1 MSEELLKGFMDREEE
16 GLVKTDTSAAEYSTD
31 FNERLAEVQAALDS
45 DSKTKE
51 ELEVEEAAWSSDD
64 SLASAQRFFSS
75 AALGWGDEMGLWT
88 AAAAAS
94 VATGVPISEVYADMR
109 KTYDAKQDA
118 FKERQPGAAL
128 AADIAGSVA
137 SPANLLGGA
146 GLGAKVVGSMPSRV
160 SNVASRVPGVTPVRE
175 TLTSLANA
183 SVKGAPATVG
193 RVAAEGAVYGAG
205 EAKEGERLSG
215 AATGAGGGLLAYGA
229 LRGAAKGVGTG
240 VSALTSRKV
249 AKPLDNEAVEFV
261 PLTLAAEGDG
271 VVEST
276 IQRFYKGVI
285 SPISGNI
292 KKQEEAIIG
301 SSEELKEGLT
311 KFAKQVDEGLEI
323 ATKNAD
329 DDIKLASD
337 ALKETGEELKK
348 IRTKQSNDTIAPL
361 SEKLKVLKDT
371 KANEYAARATQQA
384 TQNQNARRSVF
395 RDQAFASAMPAKAS
409 ADDIQRIGSIENIGQ
424 RIRALDKMWAKDGYS
439 MIKGKKIRVPANQF
453 AKDISEGILEDPVF
467 KVLAPDIGSSFKKN
481 VLKTLESV
489 DKFRDKSGRID
500 GDALATIR
508 SSLGTWASASGD
520 YQLSRAY
527 RMVQSKLDDVI
538 KKQLT
543 GDQLKAFNKESGNW
557 KSTILLRDA
566 VESTALKRGEFDET
580 DWIKAAGKNSKY
592 DKRYG
597 TGPLVAQARA
607 LESSLGTASKSLAK
621 RATNLAK
628 AQANMIEKEIA
639 SHKNALD
646 KSLKETEKS
655 IVKKQKQLAYSPEAQ
670 EELATLMM
678 KENKLQQEIKVV
690 DAELKKMNNMR
701 GPQNPS
707 WFHSLAALG
716 LLGGSLISGTFPALA
731 AAAGTGVAL
740 STKPVQKAIAGQT
753 ATQEAL
759 QKLLKADATGATT
772 DILSRSLGRVGGEG
786 MFTQ

>member
-1 MSEELLKGFMDREEE
+1 MSNALLNQGNRVLQERGD
-16 GLVKTDTSAAEYSTD
+16 STEPSSVLSED
-31 FNERLAEVQAALDS
+31 VLAERSARYSNAYDN
-45 DSKTKE
+45 DSKTRE

-94 VATGVPISEVYADMR
+94 VATGVPISEVYDDMR

-137 SPANLLGGA
+137 SPVNALKVAQAVTNLGRGA
-146 GLGAKVVGSMPSRV
+146 Q
-160 SNVASRVPGVTPVRE
+160 
-175 TLTSLANA
+175 
-183 SVKGAPATVG
+183 TVG

-205 EAKEGERLSG
+205 EAEEGERLSG

-240 VSALTSRKV
+240 VNALTSRKV
-249 AKPLDNEAVEFV
+249 AKPLVNEAGEFI

-285 SPISGNI
+285 SPVSGSM
-292 KKQEEAIIG
+292 KKQEQAIIG

-311 KFAKQVDEGLEI
+311 KFAKQVDEGL
-323 ATKNAD
+323 
-329 DDIKLASD
+329 KLAETKAKDELNLASE
-337 ALKETGEELKK
+337 ALTETGEKLKA
-348 IRTKQSNDTIAPL
+348 IRTKQRDGTIAPL
-361 SEKLKVLKDT
+361 SEKLEVLKNT
-371 KANEYAARATQQA
+371 KANQYVAKATQQA
-384 TQNQNARRSVF
+384 TQNQNARRAVF
-395 RDQAFASAMPAKAS
+395 RDQAFASALPAKAS
-409 ADDIQRIGSIENIGQ
+409 ADDIQRLGSIEDVGQ
-424 RIRALDKMWAKDGYS
+424 KIRALDKMWAKDGYS
-439 MIKGKKIRVPANQF
+439 MIKGKKIRVSENQF
-453 AKDISEGILEDPVF
+453 AKDISKGVLEDPVF

-481 VLKTLESV
+481 VMKTLESV
-489 DKFRDKSGRID
+489 GKFRDKSGRID

-543 GDQLKAFNKESGNW
+543 GDQLKAFNKESANW
-557 KSTILLRDA
+557 KSTVVLRDA
-566 VESTALKRGEFDET
+566 VESTRNTAVKRGEFDET
-580 DWIKAAGKNSKY
+580 DWIKSVSKNNKY

-597 TGPLVAQARA
+597 TGPLTAQAKA
-607 LESSLGTASKSLAK
+607 LEQSLGTASKSLAK
-621 RATNLAK
+621 RAANLAK

-639 SHKNALD
+639 SHNNALK
-646 KSLKETEKS
+646 KSLKETEES
-655 IVKKQKQLAYSPEAQ
+655 IVKKKKQLAYSPEAQ

-678 KENKLQQEIKVV
+678 KENKLQQEISVV
-690 DAELKKMNNMR
+690 DAELKKLSNMR

-707 WFHSLAALG
+707 WFHGLAALG
-716 LLGGSLISGTFPALA
+716 LLGGSLISGTAAPLA
-731 AAAGTGVAL
+731 AAAGVGATLA
-740 STKPVQKAIAGQT
+740 TKPVQKAIAGQT
-753 ATQEAL
+753 APQEAL

-772 DILSRSLGRVGGEG
+772 DILSRSLGRVGGGG

>member
-1 MSEELLKGFMDREEE
+1 MSNALLNQGNRVSQDR
-16 GLVKTDTSAAEYSTD
+16 GTSTD
-31 FNERLAEVQAALDS
+31 PSSVLSEDVITERNARYSNAYNN

-94 VATGVPISEVYADMR
+94 VATGTPISEVYADMR

-137 SPANLLGGA
+137 SPVNALKVAQAATKLGRGA
-146 GLGAKVVGSMPSRV
+146 Q
-160 SNVASRVPGVTPVRE
+160 
-175 TLTSLANA
+175 
-183 SVKGAPATVG
+183 TVG
-193 RVAAEGAVYGAG
+193 RVATEGAVYGAG

-240 VSALTSRKV
+240 VNALTSRKV
-249 AKPLDNEAVEFV
+249 AKPLVNEAGEFI

-271 VVEST
+271 VVETT

-285 SPISGNI
+285 SPISGSM
-292 KKQEEAIIG
+292 KRQEEAIIR
-301 SSEELKEGLT
+301 SPEELKEGLT
-311 KFAKQVDEGLEI
+311 KFAKQVDEGLKLAEDK
-323 ATKNAD
+323 AAAD
-329 DDIKLASD
+329 VKLASD
-337 ALKETGEELKK
+337 ALQETGEELKR
-348 IRTKQSNDTIAPL
+348 IRTKQRDGTIAPL
-361 SEKLKVLKDT
+361 SEKLEAIKKT
-371 KANEYAARATQQA
+371 KANQYVARATQQA

-409 ADDIQRIGSIENIGQ
+409 ADDIQRIGSIEDIGQ

-508 SSLGTWASASGD
+508 SSLGTWASASSD

-557 KSTILLRDA
+557 KSTVVLRDA
-566 VESTALKRGEFDET
+566 VESTRNSAVKRGEFDET

-597 TGPLVAQARA
+597 TGPLVAQART
-607 LESSLGTASKSLAK
+607 LESSLGTASKALAK

-639 SHKNALD
+639 SHNNALK
-646 KSLKETEKS
+646 KSLKETEEN
-655 IVKKQKQLAYSPEAQ
+655 IVKKKKQLAYSPEAQ

-678 KENKLQQEIKVV
+678 KENKLQQEINVV
-690 DAELKKMNNMR
+690 DAELKKLSNMR

-707 WFHSLAALG
+707 WFHGLAALG
-716 LLGGSLISGTFPALA
+716 LLGGSVLSGTLAPLA
-731 AAAGTGVAL
+731 AAAGVGATLA
-740 STKPVQKAIAGQT
+740 TKPVQKAIAGQT

-772 DILSRSLGRVGGEG
+772 DILSRSLGRVGGGG

>member
-1 MSEELLKGFMDREEE
+1 MSNALLNQGNRVLQDREDSTGSSGVLPED
-16 GLVKTDTSAAEYSTD
+16 VIAERNARYS
-31 FNERLAEVQAALDS
+31 NAYNN

-75 AALGWGDEMGLWT
+75 VALGWGDDMGLWT

-94 VATGVPISEVYADMR
+94 VATGVPISEVYDDMR

-118 FKERQPGAAL
+118 FKERQPEAAL
-128 AADIAGSVA
+128 AADVAGSVA
-137 SPANLLGGA
+137 SPVNALRVAQAATNLGRGA
-146 GLGAKVVGSMPSRV
+146 Q
-160 SNVASRVPGVTPVRE
+160 
-175 TLTSLANA
+175 
-183 SVKGAPATVG
+183 TVG
-193 RVAAEGAVYGAG
+193 RVATEGAVYGAG

-240 VSALTSRKV
+240 VNVLTSRKV
-249 AKPLDNEAVEFV
+249 AKPLVNEAGEFV

-271 VVEST
+271 LVEST

-285 SPISGNI
+285 APVSGNI

-311 KFAKQVDEGLEI
+311 KFAKQVDEGLEM
-323 ATKNAD
+323 ANKKAD
-329 DDIKLASD
+329 ADVKLASD
-337 ALKETGEELKK
+337 ALRETGEELKK
-348 IRTKQSNDTIAPL
+348 IRTKQSNDTIVPL
-361 SEKLKVLKDT
+361 NEKLQVLKNT
-371 KANEYAARATQQA
+371 KANEYVAKATQQA

-409 ADDIQRIGSIENIGQ
+409 ADDIQRIGSIEDIGQ

-508 SSLGTWASASGD
+508 SSLGTWASASSD

-566 VESTALKRGEFDET
+566 VESTRNTALKRGEFDET

-646 KSLKETEKS
+646 KILKETEKS

-690 DAELKKMNNMR
+690 DAELKKMSNMR

-716 LLGGSLISGTFPALA
+716 LLGGSLISGTFPALV

-740 STKPVQKAIAGQT
+740 GTKPVQKAIAGQT
-753 ATQEAL
+753 AAQEAI
-759 QKLLKADATGATT
+759 QGMLKADATGATT
-772 DILSRSLGRVGGEG
+772 DILSRSLGRVGGQG

>member
-1 MSEELLKGFMDREEE
+1 MSNALLNQGNRVSQDREIY
-16 GLVKTDTSAAEYSTD
+16 TDPSSVLSEDVIAERNARYS
-31 FNERLAEVQAALDS
+31 NAYNN

-137 SPANLLGGA
+137 SPANALRVAQAATKLGRGA
-146 GLGAKVVGSMPSRV
+146 Q
-160 SNVASRVPGVTPVRE
+160 
-175 TLTSLANA
+175 
-183 SVKGAPATVG
+183 TVG
-193 RVAAEGAVYGAG
+193 RVATEGAVYGAG

-240 VSALTSRKV
+240 VNALTSRKV
-249 AKPLDNEAVEFV
+249 AKPLVNEAGEFV

-271 VVEST
+271 FVEST
-276 IQRFYKGVI
+276 IQKFYKSVVSAVPGA
-285 SPISGNI
+285 SGQI
-292 KKQEEAIIG
+292 KKQEDVFIN

-311 KFAKQVDEGLEI
+311 KFAKQVDEGIKISNKES
-323 ATKNAD
+323 D
-329 DDIKLASD
+329 DFLAQASKE
-337 ALKETGEELKK
+337 LTETGKELAKIKK
-348 IRTKQSNDTIAPL
+348 TQVGDTIVPL
-361 SEKLKVLKDT
+361 EQKLKVLKDT
-371 KANEYAARATQQA
+371 KSNKYAAKATQMI
-384 TQNQNARRSVF
+384 TENQNARRSVF

-409 ADDIQRIGSIENIGQ
+409 ADDIQRIGSIEDIGQ

-508 SSLGTWASASGD
+508 SSLGTWASASSD

-538 KKQLT
+538 KEQLT
-543 GDQLKAFNKESGNW
+543 GDQLKAFNKESANW

-566 VESTALKRGEFDET
+566 VESTRNTALKRGEFDET

-607 LESSLGTASKSLAK
+607 LESSLGSASKSMAK

-628 AQANMIEKEIA
+628 AEANMVEKEIA
-639 SHKNALD
+639 SHNNALK
-646 KSLKETEKS
+646 KSLKETEES
-655 IVKKQKQLAYSPEAQ
+655 IVKKKKQLSTSPEAQ
-670 EELATLMM
+670 GELAALMQ
-678 KENKLQQEIKVV
+678 KENKLQQEINLV
-690 DAELKKMNNMR
+690 DAELKKLGELR
-701 GPQNPS
+701 GAQNPS
-707 WFHSLAALG
+707 WFHSLAALSALSSPAFFAAG
-716 LLGGSLISGTFPALA
+716 AAAPSLLSGVAAGAALA
-731 AAAGTGVAL
+731 
-740 STKPVQKAIAGQT
+740 TKPVQKAIAGQT

>member
-1 MSEELLKGFMDREEE
+1 MSNALLNQGNRVLQDREDSTGSSGVLPED
-16 GLVKTDTSAAEYSTD
+16 VIAERNARYS
-31 FNERLAEVQAALDS
+31 NAYNN

-94 VATGVPISEVYADMR
+94 VATGVPISEVYDDMR

-128 AADIAGSVA
+128 ASDVAGSIA
-137 SPANLLGGA
+137 SPVNALRVAQAATKLGRGA
-146 GLGAKVVGSMPSRV
+146 Q
-160 SNVASRVPGVTPVRE
+160 
-175 TLTSLANA
+175 
-183 SVKGAPATVG
+183 TVG
-193 RVAAEGAVYGAG
+193 RVATEGAVYGAG

-240 VSALTSRKV
+240 VNVLTSRKV
-249 AKPLDNEAVEFV
+249 AKPLVNEAGEFV

-271 VVEST
+271 FVEST

-285 SPISGNI
+285 APVSGNI

-311 KFAKQVDEGLEI
+311 KFAKQVDEGLEM
-323 ATKNAD
+323 ANKKAD
-329 DDIKLASD
+329 ADVKLASD
-337 ALKETGEELKK
+337 ALRETGEELKK
-348 IRTKQSNDTIAPL
+348 IRTKQSNDTIVPL
-361 SEKLKVLKDT
+361 NEKLQVLKNT
-371 KANEYAARATQQA
+371 KANEYVAKATQQA

-409 ADDIQRIGSIENIGQ
+409 TDDIQRIGSIEDIGQ

-508 SSLGTWASASGD
+508 SSLGTWASASSD

-566 VESTALKRGEFDET
+566 VESTRNTALKRGEFDET

-690 DAELKKMNNMR
+690 DAELKKMSNMR

-716 LLGGSLISGTFPALA
+716 LLGGSLISGTLPALA

-740 STKPVQKAIAGQT
+740 GTKPVQKAIAGQT
-753 ATQEAL
+753 AAQEAL
-759 QKLLKADATGATT
+759 QGMLKADATGATT
-772 DILSRSLGRVGGEG
+772 DILSRSLGRVGGQG

>member
-1 MSEELLKGFMDREEE
+1 MSNALLNQGNRVLQDREDSTGSSGVLPED
-16 GLVKTDTSAAEYSTD
+16 VIAERNARYS
-31 FNERLAEVQAALDS
+31 NAYNN

-75 AALGWGDEMGLWT
+75 VALGWGDDMGLWT

-94 VATGVPISEVYADMR
+94 VATGVPISEVYDDMR

-128 AADIAGSVA
+128 AADVAGSIA
-137 SPANLLGGA
+137 SPVNALRVAQAASALGRGA
-146 GLGAKVVGSMPSRV
+146 Q
-160 SNVASRVPGVTPVRE
+160 
-175 TLTSLANA
+175 
-183 SVKGAPATVG
+183 TVG
-193 RVAAEGAVYGAG
+193 RVATEGAVYGAG

-240 VSALTSRKV
+240 VNVLTSRKV
-249 AKPLDNEAVEFV
+249 AKPLVNEAGEFV

-271 VVEST
+271 LVEST

-285 SPISGNI
+285 APVSGNI

-323 ATKNAD
+323 ANKKAD
-329 DDIKLASD
+329 GDIKLASA
-337 ALKETGEELKK
+337 ALRETGEELKK

-361 SEKLKVLKDT
+361 NEKLQVLKNT
-371 KANEYAARATQQA
+371 KANEYVARATQQA

-409 ADDIQRIGSIENIGQ
+409 ADDIQRIGSIEDIGQ

-508 SSLGTWASASGD
+508 SSLGTWASASSD

-566 VESTALKRGEFDET
+566 VESTRNTALKRGEFDET

-655 IVKKQKQLAYSPEAQ
+655 IVKKQKKLAYSPEAQ

-690 DAELKKMNNMR
+690 DAELKKMSNMR

-716 LLGGSLISGTFPALA
+716 LLGGSLISGTFPALV

-740 STKPVQKAIAGQT
+740 GTKPVQKAIAGQT
-753 ATQEAL
+753 AAQEAL
-759 QKLLKADATGATT
+759 QGMLKADATGATT
-772 DILSRSLGRVGGEG
+772 DILSRSLGRVGGQG

>member
-1 MSEELLKGFMDREEE
+1 MSNALLNQGNRVSQDREIY
-16 GLVKTDTSAAEYSTD
+16 TDPSSVLSEDVIAERNARYS
-31 FNERLAEVQAALDS
+31 NAYNN

-128 AADIAGSVA
+128 AADVAGSIA
-137 SPANLLGGA
+137 SPVNALRVAQAATNLGRGA
-146 GLGAKVVGSMPSRV
+146 Q
-160 SNVASRVPGVTPVRE
+160 
-175 TLTSLANA
+175 
-183 SVKGAPATVG
+183 TVG
-193 RVAAEGAVYGAG
+193 RVATEGAVYGAG

-240 VSALTSRKV
+240 VNALTSRKV
-249 AKPLDNEAVEFV
+249 AKPLVNEAGEFV

-285 SPISGNI
+285 APVSGNI

-323 ATKNAD
+323 ATKKAD
-329 DDIKLASD
+329 NDIKLASD

-361 SEKLKVLKDT
+361 NEKLKVLKNT
-371 KANEYAARATQQA
+371 KANQYVARATQQA

-409 ADDIQRIGSIENIGQ
+409 ADDIQRIGSIEDIGQ

-508 SSLGTWASASGD
+508 SSLGTWASASSD

-566 VESTALKRGEFDET
+566 VESTRRGEFDET

-690 DAELKKMNNMR
+690 DAELKKMSNMR

-716 LLGGSLISGTFPALA
+716 LLGGSLISGTFPALV

-753 ATQEAL
+753 AAQEAL
-759 QKLLKADATGATT
+759 QGMLKADATGATT

>member
-1 MSEELLKGFMDREEE
+1 MSNALLNQGNRVLQDREDSTGSSGVLPED
-16 GLVKTDTSAAEYSTD
+16 VIAERNARYS
-31 FNERLAEVQAALDS
+31 NAYNN

-75 AALGWGDEMGLWT
+75 VALGWGDDMGLWT

-94 VATGVPISEVYADMR
+94 VATGVPISEVYDDMR

-128 AADIAGSVA
+128 AADVAGSIA
-137 SPANLLGGA
+137 SPVNALRVAQAATNLGRGA
-146 GLGAKVVGSMPSRV
+146 Q
-160 SNVASRVPGVTPVRE
+160 
-175 TLTSLANA
+175 
-183 SVKGAPATVG
+183 TVG
-193 RVAAEGAVYGAG
+193 RVATEGAVYGAG

-240 VSALTSRKV
+240 VNVLTSRKV
-249 AKPLDNEAVEFV
+249 AKPLVNEAGEFV

-271 VVEST
+271 LVEST

-285 SPISGNI
+285 APVSGNI

-323 ATKNAD
+323 ANKKAD
-329 DDIKLASD
+329 GDIKLASA
-337 ALKETGEELKK
+337 ALRETGEELKK

-361 SEKLKVLKDT
+361 NEKLQVLKNT
-371 KANEYAARATQQA
+371 KANEYVARATQQA

-409 ADDIQRIGSIENIGQ
+409 ADDIQRIGSIEDIGQ

-508 SSLGTWASASGD
+508 SSLGTWASASSD

-566 VESTALKRGEFDET
+566 VESTRNTALKRGEFDET

-655 IVKKQKQLAYSPEAQ
+655 IVKKQKKLAYSPEAQ

-690 DAELKKMNNMR
+690 DAELKKMSNMR

-716 LLGGSLISGTFPALA
+716 LLGGSLISGTFPALV

-740 STKPVQKAIAGQT
+740 GTKPVQKAIAGQT
-753 ATQEAL
+753 AAQEAL
-759 QKLLKADATGATT
+759 QGMLKADATGATT
-772 DILSRSLGRVGGEG
+772 DILSRSLGRVGGQG

>member
-16 GLVKTDTSAAEYSTD
+16 GLVNTDTSAAEYSTD

-94 VATGVPISEVYADMR
+94 VATGTPISEVYADMR

-137 SPANLLGGA
+137 SPVNALRVAQAATKLGRGA
-146 GLGAKVVGSMPSRV
+146 Q
-160 SNVASRVPGVTPVRE
+160 
-175 TLTSLANA
+175 
-183 SVKGAPATVG
+183 TVG

-240 VSALTSRKV
+240 VNALTSRKV
-249 AKPLDNEAVEFV
+249 AKPLVNEAGEFI
-261 PLTLAAEGDG
+261 PLTLAAEGEG

-285 SPISGNI
+285 SPISGSMQR
-292 KKQEEAIIG
+292 QEEAIIR
-301 SSEELKEGLT
+301 SPAELKEGLT
-311 KFAKQVDEGLEI
+311 KFAKQVDEGLKLAED
-323 ATKNAD
+323 KAD
-329 DDIKLASD
+329 ADLKLASD
-337 ALKETGEELKK
+337 ALQETGEELKK
-348 IRTKQSNDTIAPL
+348 IRTKQRDDTIAPL
-361 SEKLKVLKDT
+361 SEKLKVIKKT
-371 KANEYAARATQQA
+371 KANQYVARATQQA

-508 SSLGTWASASGD
+508 SSLGTWASASSD

-543 GDQLKAFNKESGNW
+543 GDQLKAFNKESANW
-557 KSTILLRDA
+557 KSTVVLRDA
-566 VESTALKRGEFDET
+566 VESNFVVKRGEFDET

-607 LESSLGTASKSLAK
+607 LESSLGTASKALAK

-639 SHKNALD
+639 SHNNALN
-646 KSLKETEKS
+646 KSLKETEES
-655 IVKKQKQLAYSPEAQ
+655 IVKKKKQLAYSPEAQ

-678 KENKLQQEIKVV
+678 KENKLQQEINVV
-690 DAELKKMNNMR
+690 DAELKKLRNMR

-707 WFHSLAALG
+707 WFHGLAALG
-716 LLGGSLISGTFPALA
+716 LLGGSVLSGTMATFGAGV
-731 AAAGTGVAL
+731 AAGAGVGATL
-740 STKPVQKAIAGQT
+740 ASKPVQKAIAGQT

>member
-1 MSEELLKGFMDREEE
+1 MSNALLNQGNRVSQDREIY
-16 GLVKTDTSAAEYSTD
+16 TDPSSVLSEDVIAERNARYS
-31 FNERLAEVQAALDS
+31 NAYNN

-128 AADIAGSVA
+128 AADVAGSIA
-137 SPANLLGGA
+137 SPVNALRVAQAATNLGRGA
-146 GLGAKVVGSMPSRV
+146 Q
-160 SNVASRVPGVTPVRE
+160 
-175 TLTSLANA
+175 
-183 SVKGAPATVG
+183 TVG
-193 RVAAEGAVYGAG
+193 RVATEGAVYGAG

-240 VSALTSRKV
+240 VNALTSRKV
-249 AKPLDNEAVEFV
+249 AKPLVNEAGEFV

-285 SPISGNI
+285 APVSGNI

-323 ATKNAD
+323 ATKKAD
-329 DDIKLASD
+329 NDIKLASD
-337 ALKETGEELKK
+337 ALKETGEELKNL
-348 IRTKQSNDTIAPL
+348 RTKQSNDTIASL
-361 SEKLKVLKDT
+361 NEKLKVLKNT
-371 KANEYAARATQQA
+371 KANQYVARATQQA

-409 ADDIQRIGSIENIGQ
+409 ADDIQRIGSIEDIGQ

-508 SSLGTWASASGD
+508 SSLGTWASASSD

-566 VESTALKRGEFDET
+566 VESTRNTALKRGEFDET

-690 DAELKKMNNMR
+690 DAELKKMSNMR

-716 LLGGSLISGTFPALA
+716 LLGGSLISGTFPALV

-753 ATQEAL
+753 AAQEAL
-759 QKLLKADATGATT
+759 QGMLKADATGATT